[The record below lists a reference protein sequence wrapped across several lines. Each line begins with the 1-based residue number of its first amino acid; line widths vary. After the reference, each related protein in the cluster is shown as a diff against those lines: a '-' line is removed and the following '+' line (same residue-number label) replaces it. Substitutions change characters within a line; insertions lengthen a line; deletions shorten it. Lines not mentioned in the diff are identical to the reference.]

1 MENLIIYGKAVEGKP
16 KIYDSYKIHDYV
28 SKLPEGTQFELI
40 IRPVLDSRSLKL
52 NRTYWM
58 YLTMVGDELGY
69 SKNEMHDYF
78 KMKFLC
84 EHIEINGEITLSCK
98 STSDLSTKKF
108 CEYLES
114 IFFFCSSELGIVLP
128 DIEDIRKLKRT

>member
-1 MENLIIYGKAVEGKP
+1 MDNLIIYGKTVEGKP
-16 KIYDSYKIHDYV
+16 KIYDRYKIDAYV
-28 SKLPEGTQFELI
+28 SKLAEGTQFEVI

-84 EHIEINGEITLSCK
+84 EKMEINGELILSCK

-114 IFFFCSSELGIVLP
+114 IFHFCSSELGVVLP
-128 DIEDIRKLKRT
+128 DIQDIQELKRS